1 MFLDFFENWIE
12 ENISGDKNSTVC
24 GDFNIDFKKD
34 NSLSERVKNIVLLN
48 GCKQIVN
55 EYTRITERSKTLIDY
70 VISNDSEWN
79 VIISSENKISDHE
92 SIILRKDIRCD
103 EKVQKVKIK
112 CWKNYNSAKLSNKL
126 SFEISWND
134 LAIADINNK
143 AKMINSALKKS
154 VSELV
159 TVKEIPLRNSA
170 NKWYNNELKLLKS
183 KCVTLNVIARHS
195 RSTEDWNMY
204 KGARNL
210 YVKNINEAKNEFI
223 SREIEMVKDD
233 SKKMWKTIKELLKQ
247 KQHI

>member
-1 MFLDFFENWIE
+1 M
-12 ENISGDKNSTVC
+12 
-24 GDFNIDFKKD
+24 
-34 NSLSERVKNIVLLN
+34 
-48 GCKQIVN
+48 
-55 EYTRITERSKTLIDY
+55 
-70 VISNDSEWN
+70 
-79 VIISSENKISDHE
+79 
-92 SIILRKDIRCD
+92 
-103 EKVQKVKIK
+103 
-112 CWKNYNSAKLSNKL
+112 SNKL

-159 TVKEIPLRNSA
+159 TVKEIPVRNSA
-170 NKWYNNELKLLKS
+170 NKWYNNEIKLLKS

-210 YVKNINEAKNEFI
+210 YVKNINEAKSEFI